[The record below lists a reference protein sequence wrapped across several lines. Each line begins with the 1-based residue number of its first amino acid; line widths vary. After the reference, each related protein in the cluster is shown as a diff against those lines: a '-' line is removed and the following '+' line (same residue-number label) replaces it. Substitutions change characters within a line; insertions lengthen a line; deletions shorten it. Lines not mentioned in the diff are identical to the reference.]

1 MTDIIYKT
9 NGEVIETS
17 PKNGTNYTLDELK
30 EIVGGYI
37 EIIHLTNNKIMLI
50 NDEGKLINLPH
61 NENATILYRLCLDTT
76 DFIVGDVLVYK
87 IVNKIFEQN

>member
-17 PKNGTNYTLDELK
+17 PKNGTNYTFKELK

-37 EIIHLTNNKIMLI
+37 EIIHLTNNKIMVI

-61 NENATILYRLCLDTT
+61 NENATILYKLSLNT
-76 DFIVGDVLVYK
+76 DNFIVGDALVCDKSK
-87 IVNKIFEQN
+87 II

>member
-17 PKNGTNYTLDELK
+17 PKNGTNYTLEELK

-37 EIIHLTNNKIMLI
+37 EIIHLTNNKIMVI

-61 NENATILYRLCLDTT
+61 NENATTLYRICLCTI
-76 DFIVGDVLVYK
+76 DFIVGDALVCHTNR
-87 IVNKIFEQN
+87 IR

>member
-1 MTDIIYKT
+1 MKDIIYKA

-17 PKNGTNYTLDELK
+17 PKNGTDYTLEELK

-37 EIIHLTNNKIMLI
+37 EIIYLTENKIMVI

-61 NENATILYRLCLDTT
+61 NENATTLYRICLNTN
-76 DFIVGDVLVYK
+76 DFIVGDVLVCHTNR
-87 IVNKIFEQN
+87 IR

>member
-1 MTDIIYKT
+1 MPDIIYKA

-17 PKNGTNYTLDELK
+17 PKNGTNYSLEELK

-37 EIIHLTNNKIMLI
+37 EIIHLTNNKIMVI

-61 NENATILYRLCLDTT
+61 NENATTLYRICLDTI
-76 DFIVGDVLVYK
+76 DFIIGNVLVCHTNR
-87 IVNKIFEQN
+87 IR

>member
-17 PKNGTNYTLDELK
+17 PKNGTNYTLEELK

-37 EIIHLTNNKIMLI
+37 EIIHLTKNKIMVSM
-50 NDEGKLINLPH
+50 
-61 NENATILYRLCLDTT
+61 TR
-76 DFIVGDVLVYK
+76 
-87 IVNKIFEQN
+87 VN

>member
-1 MTDIIYKT
+1 MKDIIYKT

-17 PKNGTNYTLDELK
+17 PKNGTNYTLEELK

-37 EIIHLTNNKIMLI
+37 EIIHLTENKIMVI

-61 NENATILYRLCLDTT
+61 NENATILFSLCLDTI
-76 DFIVGDVLVYK
+76 DFIVGDALVCHTNR
-87 IVNKIFEQN
+87 II

>member
-1 MTDIIYKT
+1 MTDIIYKA

-17 PKNGTNYTLDELK
+17 PKNGNYYTLDELK

-37 EIIHLTNNKIMLI
+37 EIIYLTNNKIMVI

-61 NENATILYRLCLDTT
+61 NENATTLYRICLDTT
-76 DFIVGDVLVYK
+76 DFIVGDALVCNTNR
-87 IVNKIFEQN
+87 IR

>member
-17 PKNGTNYTLDELK
+17 PKNGTDYTFEELK

-37 EIIHLTNNKIMLI
+37 EIIHLTNNKIMVI
-50 NDEGKLINLPH
+50 NDEGKLINLSH

-76 DFIVGDVLVYK
+76 DFIVGDALVCHTNR
-87 IVNKIFEQN
+87 IR

>member
-1 MTDIIYKT
+1 MRDIIYKT

-17 PKNGTNYTLDELK
+17 PKNGTNYTLDELR

-37 EIIHLTNNKIMLI
+37 DIRYLTDNKIMVI

-61 NENATILYRLCLDTT
+61 NENATILFRLCINTT
-76 DFIVGDVLVYK
+76 DLIVGDVLVCQ
-87 IVNKIFEQN
+87 INRIR

>member
-9 NGEVIETS
+9 NGGVTEIS
-17 PKNGTNYTLDELK
+17 PKNRTYYTLEELK

-37 EIIHLTNNKIMLI
+37 EIIHLTENKIMVI

-61 NENATILYRLCLDTT
+61 NENATILYRLCLDTI
-76 DFIVGDVLVYK
+76 DFIVGDALVCDKSK
-87 IVNKIFEQN
+87 II